1 MSHRKLST
9 MLYDRDSLLLALKD
23 YDAGKF
29 AHLSEVEQAVVRSG
43 IERRVSEID
52 AEIRGLDDA

>member
-1 MSHRKLST
+1 

-29 AHLSEVEQAVVRSG
+29 AHLSEVEQAIVRSG

-52 AEIRGLDDA
+52 AEIRRLDDAA